1 MRSVQSRLQEKIG
14 DEISAKKD
22 TFSDTGERQSMKI
35 ISWNVNGIRAVA
47 RKGNL
52 QEVFDA
58 ELPDILCLQETK
70 AHPDQ
75 LTESIL
81 NPEGYYSYFSWA
93 EKKGY
98 SGVATFSRDEALS
111 VRTEFTESGFGE
123 EGRILVTEHP
133 DLLLYNIYF
142 PNGKASAERLTY
154 KMDFYEA
161 CLRDVKAVVK
171 NGKNVIICGDVNT
184 AHTEIDLARP
194 KENATISGF
203 LPQERAWIDRL
214 IDAGFQDAFRLFEPE
229 GGHYSWW
236 DLKSRA
242 RERNVGWRIDYFFVN
257 AALADRVSAASHLT
271 GMYGSDHCP
280 VCLCLTKN
288 K

>member
-1 MRSVQSRLQEKIG
+1 
-14 DEISAKKD
+14 
-22 TFSDTGERQSMKI
+22 MKI

-52 QEVFDA
+52 EEVFA
-58 ELPDILCLQETK
+58 GKQPDLLCLQETK

-75 LTESIL
+75 LTASIRH
-81 NPEGYYSYFSWA
+81 PKGYFSYFSWA

-111 VRTEFTESGFGE
+111 VRTDFVESGFGE

-133 DLLLYNIYF
+133 DFLVYNMYF
-142 PNGKASAERLTY
+142 PNGKASSERLRY

-161 CLRDVKAVVK
+161 CLRDVVTAVES
-171 NGKNVIICGDVNT
+171 GKNVIICGDVNT

-194 KENATISGF
+194 KENAQISGF
-203 LPQERAWIDRL
+203 LPKERAWIDRL
-214 IDAGFQDAFRLFEPE
+214 IDAGFTDTFRLFETG

-257 AALADRVSAASHLT
+257 EALVDRVAAASHLIDI
-271 GMYGSDHCP
+271 YGSDHCP
-280 VCLCLTKN
+280 VCLYLTMHK
-288 K
+288 